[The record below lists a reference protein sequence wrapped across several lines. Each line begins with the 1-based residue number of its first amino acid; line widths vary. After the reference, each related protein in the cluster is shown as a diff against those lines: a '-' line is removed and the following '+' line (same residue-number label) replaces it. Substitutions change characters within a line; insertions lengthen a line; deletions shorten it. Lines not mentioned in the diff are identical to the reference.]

1 MSDSSTSSFSYET
14 LIKHIGSFDEAQ
26 KAIVKDKSA
35 MTSFADS
42 IVKGETEI
50 AKFVQSKSQIET
62 YLDGYDF
69 RGGFQFDDMNKKIG
83 SLLTLRSKLA
93 TMADEAKKLST
104 YPDRYGSQRAVGLC
118 RDLAIKCREKLRL
131 EEAEKAIALAEANTQ
146 KLISIRSQ
154 FESDGDVLYQINEAI
169 DSNMNVL
176 GKFKAYLAEIRRYVD
191 AFPHS
196 GQDDL
201 GEINKRIDAA
211 KQINTLL
218 EKTQKSV
225 DSIKGYA
232 DRHNKKAVVTR
243 LQSVVNE
250 MASKMCY
257 ADIEKYKPILGDIM
271 KQAQMV
277 VKSFEDEKSELQGVY
292 DYLCT
297 RNANKWKEDTER
309 MIDKVSDLLHSDTKT
324 RAFDLSQIKSNLKD
338 LVDRRSKDIKAT
350 VNEHPWL
357 ENGRH
362 SGFHSN
368 LVNSYI
374 TKSDYLS
381 QIDNARKERLKKIW
395 KWVGIGAGIASVITL
410 LVLSSTARWIAV
422 AIVVIALIIIFKN
435 S

>member
-1 MSDSSTSSFSYET
+1 MPDSSTSSFSYET
-14 LIKHIGSFDEAQ
+14 LIKSIGVFDEVQ
-26 KAIVKDKSA
+26 KAIVRDKAS
-35 MTSFADS
+35 MISIADKF
-42 IVKGETEI
+42 VNGEADI
-50 AKFVQSKSQIET
+50 SKFVQAKTQVES
-62 YLDGYDF
+62 YLDRYDF
-69 RGGFQFDDMNKKIG
+69 KGGFQFDDMNKKID
-83 SLLTLRSKLA
+83 SLLLLRSKLA
-93 TMADEAKKLST
+93 TMGEEAKKLSVH
-104 YPDRYGSQRAVGLC
+104 PDRYGSQRAIGLC
-118 RDLAIKCREKLRL
+118 RDLAIKCKERLKL
-131 EEAEKAIALAEANTQ
+131 EEAEKAVALAEANTQ

-243 LQSVVNE
+243 FQSVVNE

-309 MIDKVSDLLHSDTKT
+309 MIDKVNDLLHSDTKT

-350 VNEHPWL
+350 LNEHPWL

-395 KWVGIGAGIASVITL
+395 KWVGIGAGIDSVITL

>member
-1 MSDSSTSSFSYET
+1 MPDSSTSSFSYET
-14 LIKHIGSFDEAQ
+14 LIKSIGIFDEGQ
-26 KAIVKDKSA
+26 KGIVRDKAS
-35 MTSFADS
+35 MVSIADK
-42 IVKGETEI
+42 VVNGEADI
-50 AKFVQSKSQIET
+50 SKFVQAKAQVES
-62 YLDGYDF
+62 YLDGHDF
-69 RGGFQFDDMNKKIG
+69 RGGFQFDDMNKKID
-83 SLLTLRSKLA
+83 SLLLLRSKLA
-93 TMADEAKKLST
+93 TMGEEAKKLSVH
-104 YPDRYGSQRAVGLC
+104 PDRYGSQRAIGLC
-118 RDLAIKCREKLRL
+118 RDLAIKCKERLKL
-131 EEAEKAIALAEANTQ
+131 EETEKAVALAEANTQ

-225 DSIKGYA
+225 GSIKGYA

-243 LQSVVNE
+243 FQSVVNE

-309 MIDKVSDLLHSDTKT
+309 MIDKVNDLLHSDTKT

-357 ENGRH
+357 ENDQH
-362 SGFHSN
+362 YGFHSN

-374 TKSDYLS
+374 TKSYYYS
-381 QIDNARKERLKKIW
+381 QVEYARKERLKKIW
-395 KWVGIGAGIASVITL
+395 KWVGISTGIVGG
-410 LVLSSTARWIAV
+410 VL
-422 AIVVIALIIIFKN
+422 LIINYWKVVLTVLIIAAVILFFIAKD
-435 S
+435 

>member
-1 MSDSSTSSFSYET
+1 MPDSSTSSFSYET
-14 LIKHIGSFDEAQ
+14 LIKSIGVFDEGQ
-26 KAIVKDKSA
+26 KGIVRDKAS
-35 MTSFADS
+35 MISIADK
-42 IVKGETEI
+42 VVNGEADI
-50 AKFVQSKSQIET
+50 SKFVQAKAQVES

-69 RGGFQFDDMNKKIG
+69 RGGFQFDDMNKKID
-83 SLLTLRSKLA
+83 SLLLLRSKLA
-93 TMADEAKKLST
+93 TMGEEAKKLSVH
-104 YPDRYGSQRAVGLC
+104 PDRYGSKRAIGLC
-118 RDLAIKCREKLRL
+118 RDLAIKCKERLKL
-131 EEAEKAIALAEANTQ
+131 EEAEKAVALAEANTQ

-201 GEINKRIDAA
+201 GEINNRINAA

-243 LQSVVNE
+243 FQSVVNE

-350 VNEHPWL
+350 VKEHPWL

>member
-1 MSDSSTSSFSYET
+1 MPDSSTSSFSYET
-14 LIKHIGSFDEAQ
+14 LIKSIGVFDEGQ
-26 KAIVKDKSA
+26 KGIVRDKAS
-35 MTSFADS
+35 MISIADK
-42 IVKGETEI
+42 VVNGEADI
-50 AKFVQSKSQIET
+50 SKFVQAKAQVES

-69 RGGFQFDDMNKKIG
+69 RGGFQFDDMNKKID
-83 SLLTLRSKLA
+83 SLLLLRSKLA
-93 TMADEAKKLST
+93 TMGEEAKKLSVH
-104 YPDRYGSQRAVGLC
+104 PDRYGSQRAIGLC
-118 RDLAIKCREKLRL
+118 RDLAIKCKERLKL
-131 EEAEKAIALAEANTQ
+131 EEAEKAVALAEANTQ

-176 GKFKAYLAEIRRYVD
+176 GKFKAYLAEIRRYVE

-201 GEINKRIDAA
+201 GEINNRINAA

-243 LQSVVNE
+243 FQSVVNE

-277 VKSFEDEKSELQGVY
+277 VTGFEEERKELQGVY
-292 DYLCT
+292 DSLL
-297 RNANKWKEDTER
+297 RRSSDKWKEDTER
-309 MIDKVSDLLHSDTKT
+309 MIEKVGELLRSDTKT
-324 RAFDLSQIKSNLKD
+324 HAFDLSKLKGDIKEYVYK
-338 LVDRRSKDIKAT
+338 RSKDIKDT
-350 VNEHPWL
+350 LNEYPWL

-395 KWVGIGAGIASVITL
+395 KWVGIGAGIASVITI

>member
-1 MSDSSTSSFSYET
+1 MPDSSTSSFSYET
-14 LIKHIGSFDEAQ
+14 LIKSIGVFDEGQ
-26 KAIVKDKSA
+26 KGIVRDKAS
-35 MTSFADS
+35 MISIADK
-42 IVKGETEI
+42 VVNGEADI
-50 AKFVQSKSQIET
+50 SKFVQAKAQVES

-69 RGGFQFDDMNKKIG
+69 RGGFQFDDMNKKID
-83 SLLTLRSKLA
+83 SLLLLRSKLA
-93 TMADEAKKLST
+93 TMGEEAKKLSVH
-104 YPDRYGSQRAVGLC
+104 PDRYGSQRAIGLC
-118 RDLAIKCREKLRL
+118 RDLAIKCKERLKL
-131 EEAEKAIALAEANTQ
+131 EEAEKAVALAEANTQ

-243 LQSVVNE
+243 FQSVVNE

-309 MIDKVSDLLHSDTKT
+309 MIDKVNDLLHSDTKT

-395 KWVGIGAGIASVITL
+395 KWVGISAGIAVGL
-410 LVLSSTARWIAV
+410 F
-422 AIVVIALIIIFKN
+422 LIIRFWKVFVILLIVAAVIFFFAN
-435 S
+435 R

>member
-1 MSDSSTSSFSYET
+1 MPDSSTSSFSYET
-14 LIKHIGSFDEAQ
+14 LIKSIGVFDEGQ
-26 KAIVKDKSA
+26 KGIVRDKAS
-35 MTSFADS
+35 MISIADK
-42 IVKGETEI
+42 VVNGEADI
-50 AKFVQSKSQIET
+50 SKFVQAKAQVES

-69 RGGFQFDDMNKKIG
+69 RGGFQFDDMNKKID
-83 SLLTLRSKLA
+83 SLLLLRSKLA
-93 TMADEAKKLST
+93 TMGEEAKKLSVH
-104 YPDRYGSQRAVGLC
+104 PDRYGSQRAIGLC
-118 RDLAIKCREKLRL
+118 RDLAIKCKERLKL
-131 EEAEKAIALAEANTQ
+131 EEAEKAVALAEANTQ

-218 EKTQKSV
+218 EKTQKLV

-243 LQSVVNE
+243 FQSVVNE

-257 ADIEKYKPILGDIM
+257 ADIEKYQPILGDIM

-395 KWVGIGAGIASVITL
+395 KWVGISAGIAVGL
-410 LVLSSTARWIAV
+410 F
-422 AIVVIALIIIFKN
+422 LIIRFWKVFVILLIVAAVIFFFAN
-435 S
+435 R

>member
-1 MSDSSTSSFSYET
+1 MPDSSTSSFSYET
-14 LIKHIGSFDEAQ
+14 LIKSIGVFDEGQ
-26 KAIVKDKSA
+26 KAIFRDKAS
-35 MTSFADS
+35 MISIADK
-42 IVKGETEI
+42 VVNGEADI
-50 AKFVQSKSQIET
+50 SKFVQAKAQVES

-69 RGGFQFDDMNKKIG
+69 RGGFQFDDMNKKID
-83 SLLTLRSKLA
+83 SLLLLRSKLA
-93 TMADEAKKLST
+93 TMGEEAKKLSVH
-104 YPDRYGSQRAVGLC
+104 PDRYGSQRAIGLC
-118 RDLAIKCREKLRL
+118 RDLAIKCKERLKL
-131 EEAEKAIALAEANTQ
+131 EEAEKAVALAEANTQ

-154 FESDGDVLYQINEAI
+154 FESDGDVLYQINKAI
-169 DSNMNVL
+169 DGNMNVL

-218 EKTQKSV
+218 EKTQKSA

-243 LQSVVNE
+243 FQSVVNE

-257 ADIEKYKPILGDIM
+257 ADIEKYKTILGDIM